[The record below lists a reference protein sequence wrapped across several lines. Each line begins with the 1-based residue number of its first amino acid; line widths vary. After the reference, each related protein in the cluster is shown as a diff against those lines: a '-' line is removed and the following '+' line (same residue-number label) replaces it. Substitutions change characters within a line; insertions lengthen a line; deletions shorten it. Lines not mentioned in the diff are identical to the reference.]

1 MHSISIS
8 HVPNT
13 HNLLLIYIMCS
24 IILKMKQSFMLWYF
38 PLVNH
43 FNTPK
48 VLDFELH
55 LFILGKP
62 LMCHSTYGEVT
73 GQLVKVTSLL
83 TPCGFHGSKSGDQ
96 AWRWTS
102 FPTETSHWPPFS
114 ILEFW
119 PKSAQFT
126 WNNLNEKINLFSL
139 SDKDHNAIHQ
149 SSSSPLD
156 LLCVVWADQRH
167 PQNSEH
173 YSCYFFSFCLTL
185 IGEGTNRNYVRNG
198 SWCLRRAAG
207 QRSSVESTYSLPL
220 GDWWQRP
227 SAF

>member
-1 MHSISIS
+1 MFDNFENETKFYAVIFSTCESFQYPKSFGFWITFIYFGKTAYVPQYVRGGHRTTCQS
-8 HVPNT
+8 HFSPYTMWVPR
-13 HNLLLIYIMCS
+13 IKIRWS
-24 IILKMKQSFMLWYF
+24 GLK
-38 PLVNH
+38 VN
-43 FNTPK
+43 
-48 VLDFELH
+48 VL
-55 LFILGKP
+55 
-62 LMCHSTYGEVT
+62 
-73 GQLVKVTSLL
+73 
-83 TPCGFHGSKSGDQ
+83 
-96 AWRWTS
+96 
-102 FPTETSHWPPFS
+102 SHWDISLAPFS

-119 PKSAQFT
+119 PKCAQFT
-126 WNNLNEKINLFSL
+126 WNNLNEKINLFPL

-185 IGEGTNRNYVRNG
+185 IGEGTNRNYVGNG

-220 GDWWQRP
+220 GDWWQRS